1 MDEFVINAASPA
13 IVTNQGLEQAV
24 SFFSEQTCRHLL
36 VLADPYMEQIGLA
49 DALKKLAGT
58 KLSVTLFSEFQ
69 GEPKMAR
76 HKRLWIW

>member
-36 VLADPYMEQIGLA
+36 VLADPYM
-49 DALKKLAGT
+49 
-58 KLSVTLFSEFQ
+58 V
-69 GEPKMAR
+69 
-76 HKRLWIW
+76 

>member
-36 VLADPYMEQIGLA
+36 VLADPHGA
-49 DALKKLAGT
+49 DRPCRRPEETGWNQNVSHA
-58 KLSVTLFSEFQ
+58 VQ
-69 GEPKMAR
+69 
-76 HKRLWIW
+76 